1 MKIYL
6 ASTITERHQGDVL
19 SKKKGIC
26 ASIELLVYKG
36 KKDKH
41 CLITLKQA
49 GIRNEN
55 LHSSNRPRQRKL

>member
-36 KKDKH
+36 KKTSIV
-41 CLITLKQA
+41 LL
-49 GIRNEN
+49 R
-55 LHSSNRPRQRKL
+55 